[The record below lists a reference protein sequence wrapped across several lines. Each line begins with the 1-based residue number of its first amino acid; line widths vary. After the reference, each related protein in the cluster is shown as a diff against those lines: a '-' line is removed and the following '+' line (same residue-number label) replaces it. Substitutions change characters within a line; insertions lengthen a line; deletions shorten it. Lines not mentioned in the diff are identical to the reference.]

1 MKNFFYFF
9 IIFIVYLSITSDNTS
24 FVFDEVEE
32 SNSYYVEIENLNTN
46 NISCIE
52 NLNIQAIEIEISPIY
67 KIDKVFF
74 YKDLNFFIKNVIR
87 RLKDKGYYV
96 EANKYLIE
104 PIKIKNI
111 LIFNNKNKIL
121 EEREKCNLTIKTL
134 AKN

>member
-24 FVFDEVEE
+24 LVFDEVEE

-46 NISCIE
+46 NVSCIE
-52 NLNIQAIEIEISPIY
+52 NLNIQAIEIEINPIY

-74 YKDLNFFIKNVIR
+74 YKDLSFFIRNVIR
-87 RLKDKGYYV
+87 RLKEKGYYI

-111 LIFNNKNKIL
+111 LAFNNKNKIL
-121 EEREKCNLTIKTL
+121 EEVETCNLKIKTL
-134 AKN
+134 DKN

>member
-24 FVFDEVEE
+24 LVFDEVEE

-46 NISCIE
+46 NVSCIE
-52 NLNIQAIEIEISPIY
+52 NLNIQAIEIEINSIY

-74 YKDLNFFIKNVIR
+74 YKDLSFFIRNVIR
-87 RLKDKGYYV
+87 RLKEKGYYI

-111 LIFNNKNKIL
+111 LVFNNKNKIL
-121 EEREKCNLTIKTL
+121 EEVETCNLKIKTL
-134 AKN
+134 DKN